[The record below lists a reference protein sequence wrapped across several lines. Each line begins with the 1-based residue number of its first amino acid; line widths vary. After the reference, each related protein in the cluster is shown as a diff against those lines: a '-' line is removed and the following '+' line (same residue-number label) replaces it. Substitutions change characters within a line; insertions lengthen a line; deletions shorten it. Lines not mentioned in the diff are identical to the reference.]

1 MMVLAEWTFLDM
13 LWTMIVFFV
22 WVMWFWLVIATFSD
36 ILRRNDL
43 SGWAKAGWTALII
56 FLPLLGVIIY
66 LGLRPKMTE
75 QDRQE
80 IERYQA
86 VMSPAPAASTAD
98 EIKKLSDLRASGAIT
113 EEEFQQMKRK
123 VMA

>member
-1 MMVLAEWTFLDM
+1 MVLAEWTFLDM

-36 ILRRNDL
+36 VLRRNDL
-43 SGWAKAGWTALII
+43 SGWAKAGWTALIV

-75 QDRQE
+75 QDRQD
-80 IERYQA
+80 IERYQRA
-86 VMSPAPAASTAD
+86 MGPAPAASAAD

-113 EEEFQQMKRK
+113 EEEFQQMKQK
-123 VMA
+123 AMA